1 MFIKEGD
8 LVSFKNTAIG
18 KTFCSMR
25 GSVDVIVEEG
35 AVGIVIHSWE
45 YNKEAR
51 TSPSFQVMVGEDL
64 IDGLDIDDL
73 AIKSKGNVCLKN

>member
-1 MFIKEGD
+1 MFIEEGD

-35 AVGIVIHSWE
+35 AVGIVTHTWE
-45 YNKEAR
+45 YNKEAK
-51 TSPSFQVMVGEDL
+51 TAPTFQVMVGEDL
-64 IDGLDIDDL
+64 IEGLGSEDL
-73 AIKSKGNVCLKN
+73 VISSKGKICLKS